1 MNIFK
6 NLFSSAVHLFYP
18 HLCIGCDSDLLRAHE
33 LLCIRCIHELPYTGY
48 ETIPHNPV
56 EKIFYGRLPVS
67 AAHSGFYFT
76 KGELIQHLVHELKY
90 KGNQQAGI
98 YLGGLMGNKMHESMR
113 FSSIDYLIP
122 LPLSAEKEYRRGF
135 NQAETIC
142 KGLSA
147 SMNIPVLTKNVIRS
161 RYTETQ
167 TKKHRAERWENVSGS
182 FRVNDPAALQHKHI
196 LLVDDV
202 ITTGATLEACASAIL
217 SAANIRISI
226 ATLAVASK

>member
-1 MNIFK
+1 MSIFK
-6 NLFSSAVHLFYP
+6 NLFSSAIHLFYP
-18 HLCIGCDSDLLRAHE
+18 HLCIGCGSDVLPAHE
-33 LLCIRCIHELPYTGY
+33 LLCIGCIHELPYTGY
-48 ETIPHNPV
+48 ENIQGNPI
-56 EKIFYGRLPVS
+56 EKIFYGRLPLAV
-67 AAHSGFYFT
+67 AHSGFYFT
-76 KGELIQHLVHELKY
+76 KGEMIQHLVHELKY
-90 KGNQQAGI
+90 KGNQQVGV
-98 YLGGLMGNKMHESMR
+98 YLGKLMGEKMHESIR

-147 SMNIPVLTKNVIRS
+147 AMNIPVLIKNVIRS

-182 FRVNDPAALQHKHI
+182 FRVNDPALLQHKHI

-202 ITTGATLEACASAIL
+202 ITTGATLEACASAIR
-217 SAANIRISI
+217 SAGNIRISI